1 MSIHKSKG
9 LEFPVVILSDL
20 ARRFS
25 NMDFQSSVLVH
36 PQLGLGPV
44 CVDTQRRIQ
53 YPTLARQALEH
64 TLRREAKAEEMRVLY
79 VAMTRAKEKLVMV
92 HTQANARSRVRDL
105 LAVSSCPVLPEA
117 VDDGKCMGDWIML
130 PLLQRSEAYAL
141 RAFAEQSGEGRFF
154 ADETPWTVC
163 VHDALSAF
171 APAAEEETAHEDTPR
186 AEEMRVDTLA
196 LEYEYPHRAET
207 LLPAKLTATQL
218 KGRAL
223 DEEISE
229 NTALPPRLRTLCK
242 PKFLAGKAALTGAE
256 RGTAIHL
263 AMQYLDFSR
272 AEDEAGV
279 RAQIEMMRTQ
289 RKLTDEQARAVDV
302 RAIVRFLQSPL
313 AARIRR
319 SESVR
324 REYRF
329 SLLRPVREFANVD
342 ADDAVLLQGVVDCF
356 FEEGGELVVVDFKT
370 DRVSRDNLEERAAH
384 YRPQLEA
391 YSMALA
397 RVTGKRV
404 KEKLLYFFSAGEE
417 VRL

>member
-1 MSIHKSKG
+1 
-9 LEFPVVILSDL
+9 
-20 ARRFS
+20 
-25 NMDFQSSVLVH
+25 
-36 PQLGLGPV
+36 
-44 CVDTQRRIQ
+44 
-53 YPTLARQALEH
+53 
-64 TLRREAKAEEMRVLY
+64 
-79 VAMTRAKEKLVMV
+79 
-92 HTQANARSRVRDL
+92 
-105 LAVSSCPVLPEA
+105 
-117 VDDGKCMGDWIML
+117 
-130 PLLQRSEAYAL
+130 
-141 RAFAEQSGEGRFF
+141 
-154 ADETPWTVC
+154 
-163 VHDALSAF
+163 
-171 APAAEEETAHEDTPR
+171 
-186 AEEMRVDTLA
+186 
-196 LEYEYPHRAET
+196 
-207 LLPAKLTATQL
+207 
-218 KGRAL
+218 
-223 DEEISE
+223 
-229 NTALPPRLRTLCK
+229 
-242 PKFLAGKAALTGAE
+242 
-256 RGTAIHL
+256 
-263 AMQYLDFSR
+263 
-272 AEDEAGV
+272 
-279 RAQIEMMRTQ
+279 MMRTQ

-370 DRVSRDNLEERAAH
+370 DRVSRDDLAERAAH